1 MLNGV
6 FPCQDGWVDLQGG
19 GARFRNAREFLGYP
33 DWMEDEKWDDPT
45 IQMKPDAIEEF
56 NAFFYVWLLEH
67 TKREIWEAARKVKF
81 LCGPLFTVDEVFDD
95 PNFRARGF
103 WKLAEHAELGEV
115 EIPGRPFLMSETP
128 WELRRPAPLLG
139 EHTAEVLGEA
149 GYGAGAIDE
158 LAAAGV
164 VEVR

>member
-1 MLNGV
+1 M
-6 FPCQDGWVDLQGG
+6 
-19 GARFRNAREFLGYP
+19 
-33 DWMEDEKWDDPT
+33 
-45 IQMKPDAIEEF
+45 
-56 NAFFYVWLLEH
+56 
-67 TKREIWEAARKVKF
+67 KF

-103 WKLAEHAELGEV
+103 WELAEHEELGEV
-115 EIPGRPFLMSETP
+115 EFPGRPFLMSETP
-128 WELRRPAPLLG
+128 WELRRTAPLLG

-149 GYGAGAIDE
+149 GYGAGEIDA